1 MVVVIHVQAFAL
13 VHARQNVQMTVALT
27 VHHVLA
33 LVLVTVL
40 VALDVVRTAMVD
52 ARALVISHVVQ
63 VVLLIVVLD
72 VRGAKVH
79 AMRDVVQHV

>member
-1 MVVVIHVQAFAL
+1 
-13 VHARQNVQMTVALT
+13 MTVALT